1 MFENLLFFGAKI
13 IYINVK
19 ELKTREKSR
28 YVKIC
33 RRLKATLLLGK
44 RGSINKDTLQIGSS
58 VVNGTIIGKIFL
70 IVSCTLR

>member
-33 RRLKATLLLGK
+33 RRLIATLLLGK

>member
-1 MFENLLFFGAKI
+1 MCMYMKDLVIYLATKI
-13 IYINVK
+13 LYIDVS
-19 ELKTREKSR
+19 KTSR